1 MKSYKMYYISQ
12 LDAIQQTGKSR
23 TTIKNLVKKIKVA
36 EQSNTLDQLWTST
49 SVPMLT
55 STDVPLIKYEKNG
68 HREPKILLL
77 QSFVMAY
84 FGIAEPMTSTTSTSA
99 SAPMLTSTD
108 EPMTSTTKT
117 ITVDFEEI
125 TDDLSNDNKQDN
137 QTHTSDKDELIQALK
152 QQINDLIKTKDE
164 LIKQSEQN
172 NILLFQQG
180 QRILE
185 LTNDN
190 DKPKKWYQIF
200 KTKKAPR

>member
-1 MKSYKMYYISQ
+1 MYYISQ

-55 STDVPLIKYEKNG
+55 STDVRLIKYEKNG